1 MVVTKD
7 RPHGPGRSIPMFI
20 VVECE
25 DHSAIQAP
33 LSSNLLYSRVSAI
46 FVIVLKKDENK
57 QKEAGFGRHYKC
69 LICFGIMWQNAT

>member
-7 RPHGPGRSIPMFI
+7 RPLGPGRSIPMFI

-33 LSSNLLYSRVSAI
+33 LIRLMIYKKKLQNYDEFS
-46 FVIVLKKDENK
+46 LKINYRKNPSFEL
-57 QKEAGFGRHYKC
+57 A
-69 LICFGIMWQNAT
+69 